1 MEGSADQRGRRKV
14 AAPVRHAGTRRAKWK
29 VRRELEPGEGALE
42 YGHATPG
49 YDINEIIDKY
59 MAELRNMLKDLRR
72 AELIAAKE
80 HDRVR
85 AAARDVASAQA
96 QSTSGTQG
104 RRTSGADQLRHKGVE
119 IVAAGKYEQEADE
132 MSDTE
137 VAMENDAQQAD
148 IALRAGLETT
158 HQVQEHTTD
167 AIPLYTAGEGT
178 PGEMR
183 RPKRW
188 TPRSRRLRPKKQQR
202 RRPTRR
208 GGGYTR
214 HIAKRGRSSTSGDK
228 PSGTRRSATGGSRKG
243 GGLLTKAIM
252 QVQTRAADRRRD
264 ARGRIGGG
272 FL

>member
-1 MEGSADQRGRRKV
+1 
-14 AAPVRHAGTRRAKWK
+14 
-29 VRRELEPGEGALE
+29 
-42 YGHATPG
+42 
-49 YDINEIIDKY
+49 
-59 MAELRNMLKDLRR
+59 
-72 AELIAAKE
+72 
-80 HDRVR
+80 
-85 AAARDVASAQA
+85 
-96 QSTSGTQG
+96 
-104 RRTSGADQLRHKGVE
+104 
-119 IVAAGKYEQEADE
+119 
-132 MSDTE
+132 

-228 PSGTRRSATGGSRKG
+228 PSGTRRSANGGSSKG
-243 GGLLTKAIM
+243 GGCSQRPSCKCRPEPRTGGETHAAESEEDFCNDTVTMNWMPLLFDAMLGPDTHPDVKRMALER
-252 QVQTRAADRRRD
+252 QPTRQISTRYTTPAPASSNGTPSSPNTGSDRYCGSGTIRASLPEAHSGSPQRAPRR
-264 ARGRIGGG
+264 
-272 FL
+272 